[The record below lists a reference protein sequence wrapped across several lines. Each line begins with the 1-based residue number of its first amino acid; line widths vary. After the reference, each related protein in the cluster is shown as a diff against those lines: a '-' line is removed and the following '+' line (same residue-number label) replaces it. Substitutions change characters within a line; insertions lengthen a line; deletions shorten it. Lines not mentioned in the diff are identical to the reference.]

1 MPLLDTQ
8 TLIIITVITL
18 ILTAGAILLT
28 WMINRKMPGANHWAL
43 GYLLIATGVLLQ
55 GTQEFLH
62 PIISKGFANHSFAAG
77 FYLLWMGTRIFQNKE
92 ALSLRYFIVMHLMLL
107 MMLVLLGLDS
117 SGLVERTILMSLLLG
132 SISFLISF
140 DLLRD
145 RSDNNFSHTV
155 IGIIFA
161 LLTIAFIARGFG
173 AGMMPESGTMV
184 SAGRH
189 SHITYLFAI
198 IFNIV
203 VAFGFV
209 IMLTERLEN
218 RLRHLADTD
227 YLTGLNSRRA
237 VVKTAE
243 RLISRGNKSNK
254 PTSLV
259 MLDLDNFKV
268 INDTYGHPAGDELL
282 RHFGRMMRDCFRPD
296 DLIGRM
302 GGEEFV
308 AVLAETK
315 LSDAFEAAE
324 RLRATFGNKPVLVH
338 GQDINATVSI
348 GISTTESG
356 SENFSQLFNRADK
369 ELYQAKQS
377 GRNRISSKL
386 RDDDLEIQEPLA

>member
-1 MPLLDTQ
+1 
-8 TLIIITVITL
+8 
-18 ILTAGAILLT
+18 
-28 WMINRKMPGANHWAL
+28 
-43 GYLLIATGVLLQ
+43 
-55 GTQEFLH
+55 
-62 PIISKGFANHSFAAG
+62 
-77 FYLLWMGTRIFQNKE
+77 
-92 ALSLRYFIVMHLMLL
+92 
-107 MMLVLLGLDS
+107 
-117 SGLVERTILMSLLLG
+117 
-132 SISFLISF
+132 
-140 DLLRD
+140 
-145 RSDNNFSHTV
+145 
-155 IGIIFA
+155 
-161 LLTIAFIARGFG
+161 
-173 AGMMPESGTMV
+173 
-184 SAGRH
+184 
-189 SHITYLFAI
+189 
-198 IFNIV
+198 
-203 VAFGFV
+203 FGFV

-315 LSDAFEAAE
+315 LSDAYEAAE
-324 RLRATFGNKPVLVH
+324 RLRATFGDKPVLVH

-369 ELYQAKQS
+369 ELYQAKKS
-377 GRNRISSKL
+377 GRNRISSKP
-386 RDDDLEIQEPLA
+386 RDGDLELQEPLA